1 MVPQTFIVAQKE
13 KRAHVASL
21 REFEDLWN
29 TIAVPVLMLHGAQD
43 KIVPFAP
50 NAAFATSHFPK
61 TLFQLKTI
69 PKAGHVFPMQQE
81 QKVISILLKEL
92 DRIETKTS
100 LKNKSKGK

>member
-1 MVPQTFIVAQKE
+1 MAQKE

-21 REFEDLWN
+21 KEFEDLWN
-29 TIAVPVLMLHGAQD
+29 TIAVPVLMLHGAED

-50 NAAFATSHFPK
+50 NAEFASCHFRK
-61 TLFQLKTI
+61 ALLQLPTI
-69 PKAGHVFPMQQE
+69 PNAGHDYPMQQE

-100 LKNKSKGK
+100 LKKKSKGK